1 MSTIVR
7 VRNSTRRVAFSGT
20 ATNTSGVSVP
30 FDLTGCTLQLLIDTE
45 KVESTPETPVRV
57 AAIDGVITDAVN
69 GLAYFPITTDITNT
83 VRTLYFDV
91 WVTDANAETYRIDS
105 GKFSVEGGLR

>member
-1 MSTIVR
+1 MNYYQIPTAGKTQAEWMDTVFAQAWVFAGDRSLFPDYATGEVGLE
-7 VRNSTRRVAFSGT
+7 GT
-20 ATNTSGVSVP
+20 LEG
-30 FDLTGCTLQLLIDTE
+30 Q
-45 KVESTPETPVRV
+45 TPVRV

-91 WVTDANAETYRIDS
+91 WVTDANAETYRIDA
-105 GKFSVEGGLR
+105 GKFTIEGGLR